1 MRRNGNKNGWRRPT
15 VARRRGD
22 RLITLVCFSPLHDR
36 EASTIPF
43 FPSPP
48 REKGKALFSLT
59 RSGIA
64 LATYNAYAAPPLGTK
79 GLSNKGALCKS
90 SYLTVFP
97 LHIRASLSNTY
108 RIDAYCSTRE
118 PFLMNRWTSFI
129 CVWVCAYRVIRR
141 GEEMLGENLFEL
153 YVKIGAWFFQPRIRP
168 LRDVYQISSRSVSPW
183 KEKKE
188 KEKSISNSGE
198 VRFVFVVYCDRKRK
212 YVGSKG
218 DSNYRCFCFVVC
230 EGKWEWV
237 CINFDASSSKLS
249 I

>member
-1 MRRNGNKNGWRRPT
+1 MRRNDNKNGWRRPT

-22 RLITLVCFSPLHDR
+22 RLITLVCFTPLRDR

-48 REKGKALFSLT
+48 REKGKPLFSLT

-79 GLSNKGALCKS
+79 ASNKGALCKS

-97 LHIRASLSNTY
+97 PHIRASLSNTY
-108 RIDAYCSTRE
+108 RIDAYCSTRR

-129 CVWVCAYRVIRR
+129 WVYEYRVIRR

-153 YVKIGAWFFQPRIRP
+153 YVKIGAWFFEPRIRP
-168 LRDVYQISSRSVSPW
+168 LRDVYQISSRSVSPS
-183 KEKKE
+183 KEKKG
-188 KEKSISNSGE
+188 KEKNISNSGE

-212 YVGSKG
+212 YVRSKG
-218 DSNYRCFCFVVC
+218 DSNYALWCARESENGFVLISTRVLQSC
-230 EGKWEWV
+230 WY
-237 CINFDASSSKLS
+237 I
-249 I
+249 

>member
-1 MRRNGNKNGWRRPT
+1 MRRNDNKNGWRRPT

-22 RLITLVCFSPLHDR
+22 RLITLVCFTPLRDR

-43 FPSPP
+43 SPSPP
-48 REKGKALFSLT
+48 WEKGKPLFSLT

-79 GLSNKGALCKS
+79 ASNKGALCKS

-97 LHIRASLSNTY
+97 PHIRASLSNTY
-108 RIDAYCSTRE
+108 RIDAYCSTRR

-129 CVWVCAYRVIRR
+129 WVYEYRVIRR

-153 YVKIGAWFFQPRIRP
+153 YVKIGAWFFEPRIRP
-168 LRDVYQISSRSVSPW
+168 LRDVYQISSRSVSPS
-183 KEKKE
+183 KEKKG
-188 KEKSISNSGE
+188 KEKNISNSGE

-212 YVGSKG
+212 YVRSKG
-218 DSNYRCFCFVVC
+218 DSNYALWCARESENGFVLISTRVLQSC
-230 EGKWEWV
+230 WY
-237 CINFDASSSKLS
+237 I
-249 I
+249 